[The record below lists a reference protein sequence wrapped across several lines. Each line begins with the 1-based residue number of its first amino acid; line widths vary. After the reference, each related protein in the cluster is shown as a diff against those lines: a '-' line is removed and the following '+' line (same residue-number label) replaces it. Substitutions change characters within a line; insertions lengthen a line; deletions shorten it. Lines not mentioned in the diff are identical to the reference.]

1 MYGDSKLWRTRN
13 YGGLEI
19 MEDSKLW
26 RTRMFFENANV
37 VFRSALQAHHYWI
50 VHFADAAPFMFFLRV
65 PILNEFLKAQAT
77 MNMNKQV
84 NALNIL
90 RS

>member
-1 MYGDSKLWRTRN
+1 MDDSHVL
-13 YGGLEI
+13 
-19 MEDSKLW
+19 
-26 RTRMFFENANV
+26 FENANV

-50 VHFADAAPFMFFLRV
+50 VHYADAAPMFFLRIPV
-65 PILNEFLKAQAT
+65 LNGFLKAQAT

>member
-1 MYGDSKLWRTRN
+1 MC
-13 YGGLEI
+13 GGLEI
-19 MEDSKLW
+19 MDDSHVL
-26 RTRMFFENANV
+26 FENANV

-50 VHFADAAPFMFFLRV
+50 VHYADAAPMFFLRIPV
-65 PILNEFLKAQAT
+65 LNGFLKAQAT

>member
-1 MYGDSKLWRTRN
+1 METRNEWRLEMYGDS
-13 YGGLEI
+13 EC

-26 RTRMFFENANV
+26 TTRMFFFGNANV
-37 VFRSALQAHHYWI
+37 VFRSALRAYHYWI
-50 VHFADAAPFMFFLRV
+50 AHFADAAPFMFFLRV